1 MDELVARFLASA
13 RALSLSPTEHAM
25 MRQSLLSEMK
35 LGSAGTRRL
44 QKDSASLALSSSEKA
59 NGRRRL
65 LSFMRTHPAHGFS
78 PVTLL
83 HSLLPRRLASTA
95 FFTTLST
102 LLLGGSLAY
111 AAEGS
116 LPGDFLYPIKVHVTE
131 PIVSQLSVT
140 PQKRTQ
146 WDLRVIERRL
156 TEAEALDRR
165 APSKESRTILNNQ
178 MGRNLRS
185 AEQNLENIPS
195 LTERK
200 SVREELKRTLKE
212 HEREFPKLR
221 EIIVAPRLPVSPSR
235 EDSSPDEDSSR
246 TDPGKK
252 EKEKPDHSRSAPRQ
266 QEASFGSGSSLSVLP
281 SGDRIGFPRIPKE
294 MKEKELKDDSRRHS
308 DSPASHSDN
317 ASKQSDE
324 EDE

>member
-1 MDELVARFLASA
+1 MDKLVDRFLAAA

-25 MRQSLLSEMK
+25 MRQSLLAEMK
-35 LGSAGTRRL
+35 LSAAGTGLL
-44 QKDSASLALSSSEKA
+44 QKDSAALALSSSEKA
-59 NGRRRL
+59 HGRRRL

-140 PQKRTQ
+140 PQRRAQ
-146 WDLRVIERRL
+146 WDLRVIDRRL
-156 TEAEALDRR
+156 TEAEALNRR
-165 APSKESRTILNNQ
+165 APSEERRTILNNQ

-195 LTERK
+195 PAERK
-200 SVREELKRTLKE
+200 TVQEELKRTLKE
-212 HEREFPKLR
+212 HEREFPKIR
-221 EIIVAPRLPVSPSR
+221 ENIVIPRPLISPPQ
-235 EDSSPDEDSSR
+235 ENSSPEEDSSR
-246 TDPGKK
+246 ARPDKK
-252 EKEKPDHSRSAPRQ
+252 EKEQLDHSRSASRQ
-266 QEASFGSGSSLSVLP
+266 QEASSGSGSSLSVFPSKNRIDLP
-281 SGDRIGFPRIPKE
+281 RVPKE
-294 MKEKELKDDSRRHS
+294 IKEKELKDDNRRHS
-308 DSPASHSDN
+308 DSPVSHSDN
-317 ASKQSDE
+317 SFKQSDE